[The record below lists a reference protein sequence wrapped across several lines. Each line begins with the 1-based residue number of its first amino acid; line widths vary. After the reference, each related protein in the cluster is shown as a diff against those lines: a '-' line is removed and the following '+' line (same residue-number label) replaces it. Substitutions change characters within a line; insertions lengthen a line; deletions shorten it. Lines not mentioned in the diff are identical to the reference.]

1 MSAHRLVCF
10 AVVLVILLLLFPIFP
25 IGGHSRIFA
34 QSGDDVCVAN
44 TPSGQ
49 VRGLLRGGA
58 CAYLGIPYAA
68 PPVGNLR
75 WRPPQPRVPWAP
87 AVLDAVSPPP
97 NCAQITL
104 PPGAPVGAPAGNED
118 CLMLN
123 IWTPTQPLRAR
134 MPVIVW
140 LHPGSF
146 YAASANLAASNGAR
160 FAQEEQVIV
169 VAPNYR
175 LGPFGFLAHA
185 ALTLEDP
192 NYRSSGNYGLLDQ
205 RSALIWVRDHIAA
218 FGGDPRNVTID
229 GTSAGGHSVSLHLLS
244 PRSAGLFHRGIMQS
258 GSASFRWP
266 DAAEAEAQGE
276 RFAQALGCLDVR
288 SAAACLRSKSRDEVL
303 RALPI
308 GLQQFVETG
317 QWGPIVDG
325 LELPDQPRELYRR
338 GQFYRVPLIIGVN
351 KDEGWPFADRSFPTG
366 LSASDYAAAVTH
378 EFGFDGLA
386 ILEQYPV
393 AQYASPKDALARLT
407 GDAEYV
413 CDARRVARFVQQAGV
428 PVYFYSF
435 EYTVEDVAPGRAIHG
450 LETNFLFGNNFG
462 APSNHVLTAADL
474 ALFRTMSRYWRRFA
488 ETGSPKAGGAR
499 GEVPSRWPLFT
510 RDKFRGLSDRHL
522 VLDSTVGEG
531 HHLREPQ
538 CNFWERHFFRSLL
551 GAVPASR
558 P

>member
-1 MSAHRLVCF
+1 MSAHRF
-10 AVVLVILLLLFPIFP
+10 ARQTAVLVALLILWLVFP
-25 IGGHSRIFA
+25 IGDHLRIVA
-34 QSGDDVCVAN
+34 QSAEDVCVAT
-44 TPSGQ
+44 TPSGR
-49 VRGLLRGGA
+49 VRGVLQGGA

-68 PPVGNLR
+68 PPVGSLR
-75 WRPPQPRVPWAP
+75 WRPPEPRVPWAP
-87 AVLDAVSPPP
+87 ALLDAVSPPP
-97 NCAQITL
+97 ACAQITVS
-104 PPGAPVGAPAGNED
+104 PVDPVGAPGGNEN

-123 IWTPTQPLRAR
+123 MWTPAQRPPAR
-134 MPVIVW
+134 MPVLVW

-160 FAQEEQVIV
+160 LAQDEQMIV

-192 NYRSSGNYGLLDQ
+192 TYRSSGNYGLLDQ
-205 RSALIWVRDHIAA
+205 RAALVWIRDHIAA
-218 FGGDPRNVTID
+218 FGGDPRNVTIA

-258 GSASFRWP
+258 GTASFRWP

-276 RFAQALGCLDVR
+276 RFAQVLGCPDVR
-288 SAAACLRSKSRDEVL
+288 SAATCLRSKNRDEVL

-317 QWGPIVDG
+317 QWSPVVDG

-338 GQFYRVPLIIGVN
+338 GRFSRVPLIIGVQ

-378 EFGFDGLA
+378 EFGSDSRA
-386 ILEQYPV
+386 ILEQYP
-393 AQYASPKDALARLT
+393 ATRYASPKDALARLT

-413 CDARRVARFVQQAGV
+413 CEARRVARLVQQAGV
-428 PVYFYSF
+428 SVYSYSF
-435 EYTVEDVAPGRAIHG
+435 EYAVENVAPGRAIHG

-474 ALFRTMSRYWRRFA
+474 VLFRAMSGYWRRFA
-488 ETGSPKAGGAR
+488 ETGNPNSLPEAI
-499 GEVPSRWPLFT
+499 RWPT
-510 RDKFRGLSDRHL
+510 FRLDRYPLLSDRYL
-522 VLDSTVGEG
+522 VLDDIIKEANRL
-531 HHLREPQ
+531 HDRE
-538 CNFWERHFFRSLL
+538 CNFWDRFYFRSVI
-551 GAVPASR
+551 GPVPASAR
-558 P
+558 